1 MGQVLLDSKLLLE
14 TVEKGGV
21 HGTLSFSLS
30 KYLCSTAAR
39 WILRKDGNG
48 KIFALEELKSSKQI
62 VTWEGGIHPNTY
74 QLAGTASQKG
84 GWGDTDG

>member
-39 WILRKDGNG
+39 WIL
-48 KIFALEELKSSKQI
+48 
-62 VTWEGGIHPNTY
+62 
-74 QLAGTASQKG
+74 
-84 GWGDTDG
+84 